1 MKEGGCGCGC
11 ALQTKSN
18 HKDPLIE
25 TFKKSLNKTTPS
37 AKPLTIKKT
46 KPIPIPKRKK
56 QTKY

>member
-18 HKDPLIE
+18 HKDPLI
-25 TFKKSLNKTTPS
+25 KSTPS

-56 QTKY
+56 QTQY